1 MGSRIVR
8 AIKAINPDAQVSVNG
23 QDFNQ
28 ITWHADTPAI
38 SREDIETKMAELTI
52 IEANTKYQR
61 DREKVYPKIHEFL
74 EAYTEKEIGEDS
86 TKWDAYIVKYNKVRN
101 DNPKP

>member
-8 AIKAINPDAQVSVNG
+8 AIKAINPDAEVTVNAE
-23 QDFNQ
+23 DFDQ

-61 DREKVYPKIHEFL
+61 DRALVYPKIHEFL

>member
-1 MGSRIVR
+1 MARIIQ
-8 AIKAINPDAQVSVNG
+8 AIRAINPDGQVSVNAE
-23 QDFNQ
+23 DFNQ
-28 ITWHADTPAI
+28 ITWHVGEPI
-38 SREDIETKMAELTI
+38 PREDIEAKLAELNI

-61 DREKVYPKIHEFL
+61 VRALAYPKIHEFL
-74 EAYTEKEIGEDS
+74 EAYTEKEIGGDS

>member
-28 ITWHADTPAI
+28 ITWHTDTPAI
-38 SREDIETKMAELTI
+38 SREVIEEKMAELAI
-52 IEANTKYQR
+52 VEVNTKYQR
-61 DREKVYPKIHEFL
+61 DRALVYPKIHEFL